1 MCLGKTEQNQEGSR
15 EINKIDQSYRKPSN
29 KEVYHTG
36 WNCSAGKETTG
47 TADERGMCSQEWPG
61 EHDKNVS
68 LTEQE
73 LGSLYVRLSVRFKA
87 KHTQH
92 KTTFDSYCHR
102 MWWRPKVEM
111 GSKINQKILERKVHQ
126 RLLDCRDEDTAQAQE
141 VPKLQI
147 ARNWEDG
154 VEEIPLYLP
163 CSCTPLL
170 SIRWWL
176 ARGRIWSG

>member
-1 MCLGKTEQNQEGSR
+1 MRLDFFDSLKQYTLPFAAVQAGLLDVPWENRVELGSSR
-15 EINKIDQSYRKPSN
+15 EINRIDQSYRKPSN

-47 TADERGMCSQEWPG
+47 TADERGMWSQEWPG

-111 GSKINQKILERKVHQ
+111 GSKIN
-126 RLLDCRDEDTAQAQE
+126 
-141 VPKLQI
+141 
-147 ARNWEDG
+147 
-154 VEEIPLYLP
+154 
-163 CSCTPLL
+163 
-170 SIRWWL
+170 
-176 ARGRIWSG
+176 